1 MMTGTACFI
10 NDYVDHSCRKSRNID
25 LFSAWLFGKV
35 NTSCLLVEITAGGG
49 AVLVPAKQSVPAD
62 AFDLV
67 IMSPDNLEEAH
78 TIIRA
83 EKRWINDN
91 FSRTHKKVGMR
102 FQYAG
107 EEKLQ
112 EIMDLSELLTA
123 QTKNTLVCYLLNH

>member
-1 MMTGTACFI
+1 MTGTACFI

-35 NTSCLLVEITAGGG
+35 NTSCLLVDITAGGG
-49 AVLVPAKQSVPAD
+49 AVLVPAKQSVPAE

-67 IMSPDNLEEAH
+67 VMSPDNNDEALS
-78 TIIRA
+78 IIRA
-83 EKRWINDN
+83 ENRWMNDN

-107 EEKLQ
+107 QEKLQ
-112 EIMDLSELLTA
+112 ELKDLGELLAA
-123 QTKNTLVCYLLNH
+123 QTKNNLVCYLLNH

>member
-10 NDYVDHSCRKSRNID
+10 NDYVDHSCKKSRNIE

-35 NTSCLLVEITAGGG
+35 NTSCLLVDITAGGG
-49 AVLVPAKQSVPAD
+49 AVLVPVKQSIPAD

-67 IMSPDNLEEAH
+67 IMSPDNKDEAI

-83 EKRWINDN
+83 EKRWINEK
-91 FSRTHKKVGMR
+91 FSRTYKKVGMR

-107 EEKLQ
+107 QEKLQ
-112 EIMDLSELLTA
+112 EIKDLSELLAA
-123 QTKNTLVCYLLNH
+123 QTKNNLVCYLLNH